1 MTRSGRRSGA
11 SVAHTSNH
19 EEFFAR
25 LYELCLLRAGP
36 QDVPSA
42 RIVPL
47 FAGAIYILVGAGV
60 ALSNY
65 PPGQALAWSALDT
78 LLLGMLAHISLLWRG
93 KRLRFPQTFSAL
105 AGSGAL
111 LSLCSWPVLL
121 MLLRLPE
128 NDPRAA
134 LPSLLLVVG
143 LIWSIVVIAH
153 ILRHALSSSYAAGL
167 LLALLYVIVS
177 WNLSGLLFAPPAH

>member
-1 MTRSGRRSGA
+1 MKSFLR
-11 SVAHTSNH
+11 VFMNI
-19 EEFFAR
+19 
-25 LYELCLLRAGP
+25 CLLRAGP

-47 FAGAIYILVGAGV
+47 LAGAIYILVGAGV

-167 LLALLYVIVS
+167 LLALLYVIIS
-177 WNLSGLLFAPPAH
+177 WNLSGLLFPPPAH